1 MKENLPFQE
10 LIIKISTK
18 FTGLFGDEF
27 ENAIQDSLA
36 EIGLYFQVDVVR
48 LYRLSL
54 KGEVIKFRLSWR
66 NENLAPLGELPEIS
80 KMTYPELA
88 AHYSKGKPV
97 LFNKLDDS
105 PPYPRLRKMLKFFG
119 TKAGVGVPIEVD
131 SSGVDIFAMD
141 KVLSEHDWSKGIIEQ
156 SKAIGKVLLS
166 TMRRREA
173 EIILQDSLDK
183 ISRLKKQL
191 EQENKYFQEERKEEK
206 NLTTIIGKS
215 TSLNYVLKRLEQV
228 APTNATVLLQSETGT
243 GKELFANALH
253 SASLLKHK
261 PLIKVGC
268 ASLSPNLIESEFFGH
283 EKGAFT
289 GADKLRIGRF
299 ELADQGTI
307 FLDEIGEIPRELQG
321 KLLRILQEGEFERL
335 GSSKTIHVDVR
346 VIAATNRNLEE
357 EIAKGVFRQDLYY
370 RLSGFIVTIPPLRE
384 RKDDIPPLIE
394 YFVEK
399 YKRKHGRE
407 IKTIPKSSMRKLM
420 NYSWPGNIRELENVI
435 EHAII
440 ISENG
445 ILNVEIFKSSIGLEK
460 GKMKLKDIERD
471 HIVEVLKSTN
481 WRLGGA
487 GGAAEILGLKRTTL
501 HEKIKKFEIKRQ
513 D

>member
-10 LIIKISTK
+10 LIIKISAT
-18 FTGLFGDEF
+18 FTGLFGEEF
-27 ENAIQDSLA
+27 ENAIQDSLV
-36 EIGLYFQVDVVR
+36 EIGLYFKVDAVR

-66 NENLAPLGELPEIS
+66 NESLAPLGELSEIS

-88 AHYSKGKPV
+88 TNYLKGETI
-97 LFNKLDDS
+97 LFNKFDDS
-105 PPYPRLRKMLKFFG
+105 PPYPRLRKILKFFG
-119 TKAGVGVPIEVD
+119 TRAGVGVPIEVD
-131 SSGVDIFAMD
+131 NSGVDIFAMD
-141 KVLSEHDWSKGIIEQ
+141 KVLSDHDWPKEIIEQ
-156 SKAIGKVLLS
+156 SRAIGKVLLS

-173 EIILQDSLDK
+173 EIELQDSLDK
-183 ISRLKKQL
+183 ISQLKKQL

-206 NLTTIIGKS
+206 NLDTIIGKS

-253 SASLLKHK
+253 SASKRNHK

-289 GADKLRIGRF
+289 GADQARIGRF

-307 FLDEIGEIPRELQG
+307 FLDEIGELPRELQG
-321 KLLRILQEGEFERL
+321 KLLRVLQEGEFERL

-346 VIAATNRNLEE
+346 VIAATNLNLEE
-357 EIAKGVFRQDLYY
+357 EITKGNFRQDLYY
-370 RLSGFIVTIPPLRE
+370 RLSAFIVTIPPLRE
-384 RKDDIPPLIE
+384 RKDDIPPLTE
-394 YFVEK
+394 FFVEK
-399 YKRKHGRE
+399 YEKKHHRE
-407 IKTIPKSSMRKLM
+407 IKTIPKSSMQDLV
-420 NYSWPGNIRELENVI
+420 NYTWPGNIRELENVI

-445 ILNVEIFKSSIGLEK
+445 ILKVEISNSSIGSEK
-460 GKMKLKDIERD
+460 GEVKLRDVERN
-471 HIVEVLKSTN
+471 HIIQVLESTN

-487 GGAAEILGLKRTTL
+487 GGAAELLGLKRTTL
-501 HEKIKKFEIKRQ
+501 HEKIKKYEINRQ
-513 D
+513 E